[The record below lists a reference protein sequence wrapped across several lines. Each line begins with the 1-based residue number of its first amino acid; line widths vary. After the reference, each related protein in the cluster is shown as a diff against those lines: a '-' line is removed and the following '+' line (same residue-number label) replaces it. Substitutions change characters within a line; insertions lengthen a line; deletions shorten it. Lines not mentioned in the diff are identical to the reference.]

1 MTETILIVDDSTF
14 IVEGLVALLKK
25 SYQPIPSYGGEECL
39 EILRKVTLSRIKN
52 NPKTRHIPVL
62 MFSAKKISPE
72 EAEAHRIIID
82 DFLTKPVNP
91 KKLLEAIEK
100 ILSRQESNRRII
112 STWNAAGVSPE
123 IIDEYLTLKT
133 NLDVDIS
140 FLAVMQKQLEM
151 AFPDSGNRED
161 LARSV
166 SDLEERSR
174 ATRARIDAFCQE
186 KSALLPARDANPE
199 SLPEPGPGHV
209 AEETGDEPVPV
220 PIPPAMVPEFP
231 MVPGAQVLPAGVP
244 APGPVSLLPA
254 SEPANA
260 RVPDAPPVPAEEIL
274 PPVVHEKPVVMVPP
288 PGPKPVF
295 MHAWTT
301 SPAGWDTSPVE
312 HTPVHEEKDVVLAPA
327 APVTEQVPDHSDL
340 FEPFEETTEPASPV
354 QIPQP
359 AGIPE
364 PKNPRLTSPAGSGSG
379 PSAGPGSGTLTPPMH
394 TRGSSPRGQRYDP
407 EDEPATRTIR
417 REWIFLA
424 PVIGNLRPFP
434 QAEIITRGLLVRTL
448 PGDPDNNLFFSG
460 PAPSGTGGR
469 GRRPQG
475 FSSAGYGST
484 GRMEHDR
491 GYHSPRPR

>member
-25 SYQPIPSYGGEECL
+25 TYQPIPSYGGEECL
-39 EILRKVTLSRIKN
+39 EILRKVTPSLIILDIMMEPMDGWETLSRIKN

-91 KKLLEAIEK
+91 KKLLEAIGK

-112 STWNAAGVSPE
+112 RTWNAAGVSPE

-133 NLDVDIS
+133 NLDVDVS

-166 SDLEERSR
+166 SDLEERIR

-186 KSALLPARDANPE
+186 KSDLLPARDANPE
-199 SLPEPGPGHV
+199 SLPGPGPGLV
-209 AEETGDEPVPV
+209 AEETGDEPAPA

-231 MVPGAQVLPAGVP
+231 VVSGAEVLPAGVP
-244 APGPVSLLPA
+244 APEPGSLPTAMGSKPDQLPA

-260 RVPDAPPVPAEEIL
+260 RVPDAPLAPPEETL
-274 PPVVHEKPVVMVPP
+274 PHTISEKPVVMVPP

-295 MHAWTT
+295 MHARTT

-312 HTPVHEEKDVVLAPA
+312 HTPVHEEKDVVPVPAPATPPPA
-327 APVTEQVPDHSDL
+327 APATEQVPDYSDL
-340 FEPFEETTEPASPV
+340 FEPFEENPEPASPG
-354 QIPQP
+354 QTPQP
-359 AGIPE
+359 AGVTE
-364 PKNPRLTSPAGSGSG
+364 SKSPRITRPAGSGSG

-407 EDEPATRTIR
+407 EDEPASRT
-417 REWIFLA
+417 
-424 PVIGNLRPFP
+424 PVPSEESG
-434 QAEIITRGLLVRTL
+434 
-448 PGDPDNNLFFSG
+448 FFSRLLS
-460 PAPSGTGGR
+460 AITGLF
-469 GRRPQG
+469 RRQR
-475 FSSAGYGST
+475 S
-484 GRMEHDR
+484 
-491 GYHSPRPR
+491 